1 MGATYLRVAIPCPTS
16 KIGMTDM
23 NNRYVETRFSR
34 EHRFS
39 IGDDMKTGGHYLA
52 IPVSNG
58 VVDYDEQYH
67 ITPEQYRLF
76 LADMTAA
83 VSFVEECRRRGH
95 DDQLIYPPS
104 ERRGEPI

>member
-1 MGATYLRVAIPCPTS
+1 MKT
-16 KIGMTDM
+16 
-23 NNRYVETRFSR
+23 RYVERFFSR
-34 EHRFS
+34 EHRYS
-39 IGDDMKTGGHYLA
+39 MGEDRGTGGYFLA

-67 ITPEQYRLF
+67 ITPEQYRSF
-76 LADMTAA
+76 LADEDAA
-83 VSFVEECRRRGH
+83 VVFVEESRRREH

>member
-1 MGATYLRVAIPCPTS
+1 
-16 KIGMTDM
+16 M
-23 NNRYVETRFSR
+23 NTRYVERFFSR
-34 EHRFS
+34 EHRYS
-39 IGDDMKTGGHYLA
+39 IGEDRKTGGYFLA

-67 ITPEQYRLF
+67 ITPEQYRSF
-76 LADMTAA
+76 LADESAA
-83 VSFVEECRRRGH
+83 VGFVEECRRREH